1 MGKSLHTGPDD
12 GVSTITIGS
21 VAAVAAFVALV
32 VIVILAFIV
41 AFVKGRRSK
50 FQVPALPKQP

>member
-1 MGKSLHTGPDD
+1 MAKSLRTDPDA

-21 VAAVAAFVALV
+21 VAAVAALVVVLV
-32 VIVILAFIV
+32 VIVILILIV
-41 AFVKGRRSK
+41 AFVKGK